1 MIFRPNMQHRI
12 YRTAKPFVKW
22 VGGKTQLL
30 GDIER
35 TLPSDFSQKK
45 NVIYVEP
52 FVGGGA
58 VLFWILQQFPNIQK
72 AVINDINP
80 HLITTY
86 KVIKEQ
92 PYKLIEQLKEL
103 QEKYIP
109 LGEEDRKEYY
119 LNKRDI
125 YNASSLS
132 EIETAALFIFLNRT
146 CFNGLYRVNSKGKFN
161 VPHGKYANPRICDED
176 TILAD
181 SKILQR

>member
-92 PYKLIEQLKEL
+92 PYKLIEQLKRTSR
-103 QEKYIP
+103 KVYP
-109 LGEEDRKEYY
+109 LGRRRQ
-119 LNKRDI
+119 KRV
-125 YNASSLS
+125 
-132 EIETAALFIFLNRT
+132 LF
-146 CFNGLYRVNSKGKFN
+146 K
-161 VPHGKYANPRICDED
+161 
-176 TILAD
+176 
-181 SKILQR
+181 

>member
-1 MIFRPNMQHRI
+1 MQHRI

-45 NVIYVEP
+45 RYLCRT
-52 FVGGGA
+52 FRWRWGC
-58 VLFWILQQFPNIQK
+58 FILDITAISQYSK

-132 EIETAALFIFLNRT
+132 EIETAALFIF
-146 CFNGLYRVNSKGKFN
+146 
-161 VPHGKYANPRICDED
+161 
-176 TILAD
+176 
-181 SKILQR
+181 

>member
-1 MIFRPNMQHRI
+1 M
-12 YRTAKPFVKW
+12 
-22 VGGKTQLL
+22 
-30 GDIER
+30 
-35 TLPSDFSQKK
+35 
-45 NVIYVEP
+45 
-52 FVGGGA
+52 
-58 VLFWILQQFPNIQK
+58 
-72 AVINDINP
+72 INDINP

-132 EIETAALFIFLNRT
+132 EIETAALFIF
-146 CFNGLYRVNSKGKFN
+146 FK
-161 VPHGKYANPRICDED
+161 
-176 TILAD
+176 
-181 SKILQR
+181 